1 MRNKEG
7 LVDDLITSIP
17 GEWKFDEQVSQHF
30 DTHVRKSVPLYE
42 EVQKAVIEISEWFIR
57 DNSVVYDLGSSTGET
72 ISLLLQKHSRKK
84 NVRFIGVEESLP
96 MIEIARKKCSSELV
110 QFLQQHIE
118 EINEFANIDLV
129 LSLYT
134 LQFLPLWKRKKV
146 LQRIYNGLVEGG
158 AFIFVEKIRAENSLF
173 EDIWNDLYWD
183 FKQENG
189 LNEQQSYKKGSKFER
204 RFDSIES
211 YREFESTI

>member
-1 MRNKEG
+1 M
-7 LVDDLITSIP
+7 
-17 GEWKFDEQVSQHF
+17 
-30 DTHVRKSVPLYE
+30 
-42 EVQKAVIEISEWFIR
+42 
-57 DNSVVYDLGSSTGET
+57 
-72 ISLLLQKHSRKK
+72 
-84 NVRFIGVEESLP
+84 RFIGVEESLP

-134 LQFLPLWKRKKV
+134 LQFYLYGKEKV

-189 LNEQQSYKKGSKFER
+189 LNEQQVIKRLKV
-204 RFDSIES
+204 
-211 YREFESTI
+211 

>member
-1 MRNKEG
+1 MR
-7 LVDDLITSIP
+7 I
-17 GEWKFDEQVSQHF
+17 
-30 DTHVRKSVPLYE
+30 
-42 EVQKAVIEISEWFIR
+42 
-57 DNSVVYDLGSSTGET
+57 LG
-72 ISLLLQKHSRKK
+72 
-84 NVRFIGVEESLP
+84 
-96 MIEIARKKCSSELV
+96 
-110 QFLQQHIE
+110 

-189 LNEQQSYKKGSKFER
+189 LNEQQVIKKAQSLRGVLIPLSLTENLSLLSDVGFQCMDTFIKWHNFAGIIAVKMPSKN
-204 RFDSIES
+204 DIEENT
-211 YREFESTI
+211 YLNTDKNNKIQQ